1 MNYFSKNF
9 NYLLKLKN
17 YSVTKI
23 SKILAVS
30 RATIYYY
37 LDGTMLPSIERLIKI
52 SDIFNTDVKTLVTIN
67 MQENNH

>member
-23 SKILAVS
+23 SKILSVS

-52 SDIFNTDVKTLVTIN
+52 GDLFNTDVKTLVTTN
-67 MQENNH
+67 MEEIGK